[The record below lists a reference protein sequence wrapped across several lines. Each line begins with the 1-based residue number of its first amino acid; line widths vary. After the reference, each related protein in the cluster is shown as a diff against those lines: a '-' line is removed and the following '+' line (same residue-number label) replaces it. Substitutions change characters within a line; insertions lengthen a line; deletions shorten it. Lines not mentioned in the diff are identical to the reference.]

1 MTLEVSQ
8 MNRERRLVLVVVLA
22 VAVFIPLSWSAAWA
36 GPLDTVDF
44 PPAYPSGGNYDAFT
58 ATLPGL
64 GLLLDGTTNRCDT
77 DAEAGAEIAASVF
90 TAIEAAEFA
99 CAALPPAA
107 SEVCYGVILV
117 NSVVQVANEIAK
129 SQCAFQDGLI
139 DGAEIE
145 AAYENSLIIHD
156 NLIEHDLNLS
166 NHDAEIKVLLAA
178 IQAKVDE
185 NGQKLDVLLGGQSE
199 MIRLIHTPS
208 GRRASDYYLDACS
221 DGDGC
226 VWNDR

>member
-1 MTLEVSQ
+1 LE
-8 MNRERRLVLVVVLA
+8 
-22 VAVFIPLSWSAAWA
+22 P
-36 GPLDTVDF
+36 DDF
-44 PPAYPSGGNYDAFT
+44 APAYPSGSNYDAFT

-99 CAALPPAA
+99 CAALPPGGEDA
-107 SEVCYGVILV
+107 CYAVILV

-145 AAYENSLIIHD
+145 AAYENSVIIHD
-156 NLIEHDLNLS
+156 NLLEHDSNLS
-166 NHDAEIKVLLAA
+166 DHDAAIKVLLAA

-185 NGQKLDVLLGGQSE
+185 NGQKLDVLLGGQAE
-199 MIRLIHTPS
+199 LIRLIHTPS
-208 GRRASDYYLDACS
+208 GRRASDYYVDACS

-226 VWNDR
+226 VWND

>member
-1 MTLEVSQ
+1 MS
-8 MNRERRLVLVVVLA
+8 NKVLA
-22 VAVFIPLSWSAAWA
+22 FFAASVFISAPWSDARG
-36 GPLDTVDF
+36 GPLNTVDF
-44 PPAYPSGGNYDAFT
+44 QPAYPSGANYDAFT

-64 GLLLDGTTNRCDT
+64 GLLLDGSTNRCDT
-77 DAEAGAEIAASVF
+77 NAEAGAEIAASVF
-90 TAIEAAEFA
+90 TAIQAAEFA
-99 CAALPPAA
+99 CEVLPPGA
-107 SEVCYGVILV
+107 EDVCYGGILV

-129 SQCAFQDGLI
+129 SQCAFQDGTI

-145 AAYENSLIIHD
+145 AAYENSVIIHD

-185 NGQKLDVLLGGQSE
+185 NGVKLDVLLGGQAE
-199 MIRLIHTPS
+199 IIRLIHTPE
-208 GRRASDYYLDACS
+208 GRRASEYYVDACS

-226 VWNDR
+226 TWNDR